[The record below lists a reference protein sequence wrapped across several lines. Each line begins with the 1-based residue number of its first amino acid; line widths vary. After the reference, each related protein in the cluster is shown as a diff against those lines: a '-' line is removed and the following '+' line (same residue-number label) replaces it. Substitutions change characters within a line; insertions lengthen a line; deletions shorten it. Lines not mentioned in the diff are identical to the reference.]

1 MERCEDVEGGGR
13 CVQEV
18 ACRRDGPVNVLLD
31 ARCCSVV

>member
-18 ACRRDGPVNVLLD
+18 TRRCDGPVNVLFV